1 MKKTILSAAL
11 LALFV
16 SVQAQERTIEEVELT
31 GKLVNMPFKKSNI
44 NITVITKSEIQN
56 SPAQS
61 IEEVIAYYTGA
72 DIRKRGANGVQTDI
86 SLRGSSFEQV
96 LVLVNGVRM
105 NDAQTGHNTMNFPFD
120 LASVEKI
127 EILKGDRKST
137 RLNSSH
143 LKLSRMPSS
152 A

>member
-11 LALFV
+11 LALFL
-16 SVQAQERTIEEVELT
+16 SVHAQERTIDEVELT
-31 GKLVNMPFKKSNI
+31 GKLVNMPFKKSNV

-86 SLRGSSFEQV
+86 SLRGSSFEI
-96 LVLVNGVRM
+96 GR
-105 NDAQTGHNTMNFPFD
+105 
-120 LASVEKI
+120 ASCRERV
-127 EILKGDRKST
+127 
-137 RLNSSH
+137 
-143 LKLSRMPSS
+143 
-152 A
+152 